1 MPRFHFHIVED
12 GRVITDEE
20 GQELTARDAVRREAV
35 ETGAS
40 VARDAFM
47 QGSAS
52 QGIVDVR
59 KGDELFLKSVHFPH
73 SRGVKRTSGPAL
85 LHELYRDH
93 FSGRRGRPR
102 VMAPH
107 ASKQPGS
114 PAYSAPS
121 IVARSI
127 AAGILATDMSERA
140 TWLKS

>member
-1 MPRFHFHIVED
+1 MPRFHFYIVED

-20 GQELTARDAVRREAV
+20 GQELIERDAVRREAV

-40 VARDAFM
+40 VVRDAFM

-73 SRGVKRTSGPAL
+73 SRGVKQSQALAL
-85 LHELYRDH
+85 LHELYRDQ
-93 FSGRRGRPR
+93 FAAGVRRPR

-107 ASKQPGS
+107 ASKQLGS

-121 IVARSI
+121 IVACSI
-127 AAGILATDMSERA
+127 AAGILATDMSDRA
-140 TWLKS
+140 TWLRS

>member
-20 GQELTARDAVRREAV
+20 GQELTARDAVCREAV

-73 SRGVKRTSGPAL
+73 SRGVKQTSGPGTFA
-85 LHELYRDH
+85 RTV
-93 FSGRRGRPR
+93 SRPIFR
-102 VMAPH
+102 QAWAPRNMVPH
-107 ASKQPGS
+107 A
-114 PAYSAPS
+114 
-121 IVARSI
+121 
-127 AAGILATDMSERA
+127 
-140 TWLKS
+140 